1 MIINQPNEI
10 ILINETNVCLC
21 KTFLINSSSIA
32 NFANSRYK
40 FSVSGGYFLKVSKQF
55 SIKFK
60 IQKIVIGNVMG
71 MKKKIYH
78 CIYCV
83 LNLIACLNLFIY
95 PLCQIFNIE
104 ENLID
109 KTRGY

>member
-1 MIINQPNEI
+1 MNES
-10 ILINETNVCLC
+10 NVCLC

-32 NFANSRYK
+32 DFANSK
-40 FSVSGGYFLKVSKQF
+40 VQIFSEWGIFLKVSKQF